1 MAQSGTE
8 KTDTAEK
15 GKTEGQ
21 NQKQQQQ
28 NSSTMLVE
36 NSLSRSF
43 PSNPDP
49 DTKSNSISK
58 SKKSSKKSSSISAQF
73 SYCPSGKGFAANG
86 TVVLEGG
93 GVPVYLEKE
102 TPKSPALK
110 PPPPQITTTVPF
122 TAFVSQKPPSF
133 FFQAPTSPTNVPK
146 KRSSKRARSPRRSAG
161 TPKASPNANTNAKA
175 GGTPVGAFVR
185 SPATKAKAKVI
196 CSPRQSKFP
205 TRNVNVQKQQQ
216 QNQQQSHYGLSA
228 NLDHKIP
235 TFQTPNLQQQQF
247 SSPVALEESAAAP
260 LLVNPVIRVSRFS
273 VRFLEGDFSAA
284 VLYD

>member
-15 GKTEGQ
+15 VKTEDRQ
-21 NQKQQQQ
+21 QQQQQQ
-28 NSSTMLVE
+28 NSSTMVVE

-58 SKKSSKKSSSISAQF
+58 SRKSSKKSSSVSAQF

-86 TVVLEGG
+86 AVVPEQGG
-93 GVPVYLEKE
+93 GFPVYAEKE
-102 TPKSPALK
+102 TPKSLAPK
-110 PPPPQITTTVPF
+110 PPPQITTTAAAIPF
-122 TAFVSQKPPSF
+122 TAFVSQKPPSY
-133 FFQAPTSPTNVPK
+133 FFQAPTSPANVPK

-161 TPKASPNANTNAKA
+161 TPKASPNADTNAKA

-185 SPATKAKAKVI
+185 SPATKPKAKVV

-205 TRNVNVQKQQQ
+205 TRNVNVQKQQ
-216 QNQQQSHYGLSA
+216 SHYGPSA
-228 NLDHKIP
+228 NLDHKIS
-235 TFQTPNLQQQQF
+235 TFQAPNFQQQQF

-273 VRFLEGDFSAA
+273 VRFKEVFSTA